1 MIDDNEVVEYI
12 FKKATE
18 NGVNVSKEDII
29 KVIDYEFEFL
39 RLKGVLA

>member
-18 NGVNVSKEDII
+18 NGVNVSKRRYY
-29 KVIDYEFEFL
+29 KSY
-39 RLKGVLA
+39 RL